1 MAGVPVTLFQGPR
14 GSSDERA
21 AQLFDGIEPT
31 QVLSLDTL
39 DELLFTVDTVD
50 GTYGIIPLENNVN
63 GEFTGVL
70 SRLIL
75 TTEHC
80 LVTQVRTLE
89 EEIGAYGL
97 VGNVIPREALV
108 NADILPKFS
117 NALRELDIE
126 DLPAETTFEACKAVI
141 ERGNPE
147 MIAFAPAVVA
157 KQLGLVPVQAL
168 AHHTQILRTRYG
180 LLQRDP
186 ILTTK
191 SSRSTFLLW
200 PKEDSVGT
208 LSTMLEEFR
217 VNNIDI
223 ASLRS
228 FLFALDSSHAFLF
241 SVNSGLLDA
250 KLQATLSALAGQG
263 VRVRLLGDYAIEDL
277 LPIDTTVE
285 KVRMLDGLD
294 AYKAELSRLTGGK
307 A

>member
-1 MAGVPVTLFQGPR
+1 MAGIPVTLFQGPR

-21 AQLFDGIEPT
+21 ALLFDGIEPT

-63 GEFTGVL
+63 GEFTGAL

-80 LVTQVRTLE
+80 MVTQVRTLE

-117 NALRELDIE
+117 SALRELDIE
-126 DLPAETTFEACKAVI
+126 ALPAETTFEACKAVV

-147 MIAFAPAVVA
+147 MVAFAPRVIAES
-157 KQLGLVPVQAL
+157 LGLVPVIAL
-168 AHHTQILRTRYG
+168 AHHNQLLRTRYG

-186 ILTTK
+186 ILSNK

-208 LSTMLEEFR
+208 LSTMLEEFK
-217 VNNIDI
+217 VNGIDI

-228 FLFALDSSHAFLF
+228 FLFALDASHAFLF
-241 SVNSGLLDA
+241 SVNNGLLDP
-250 KLQATLSALAGQG
+250 KLQSTLKSLVGQG

-285 KVRMLDGLD
+285 KVRMLDGL
-294 AYKAELSRLTGGK
+294 ANYEAEIARLSGGK

>member
-1 MAGVPVTLFQGPR
+1 MARVPVTLFQGPR

-21 AQLFDGIEPT
+21 ALLFDGIEPT
-31 QVLSLDTL
+31 QVLSLDSL

-63 GEFTGVL
+63 GEFTGAL

-97 VGNVIPREALV
+97 VANVIPREALV

-117 NALRELDIE
+117 RALRELDI
-126 DLPAETTFEACKAVI
+126 DPQPAETTYEACKAVV

-147 MIAFAPAVVA
+147 MIAFAPRVVA
-157 KQLGLVPVQAL
+157 ESLGLVPVIAL
-168 AHHTQILRTRYG
+168 AHHNQLLRTRYG

-186 ILTTK
+186 ILSKK

-200 PKEDSVGT
+200 PKDDSVGT
-208 LSTMLEEFR
+208 LSTMLEEFK
-217 VNNIDI
+217 VNGIDI
-223 ASLRS
+223 VSLRS
-228 FLFALDSSHAFLF
+228 FLFALDASHAFLF
-241 SVNSGLLDA
+241 SVNNGLLDP
-250 KLQATLSALAGQG
+250 KLQATLKTLVGQG
-263 VRVRLLGDYAIEDL
+263 VRARLLGDYAIEDL

-285 KVRMLDGLD
+285 KVRMLDGTANYD
-294 AYKAELSRLTGGK
+294 AEISRLTGGK

>member
-1 MAGVPVTLFQGPR
+1 MVGTPVTLYQGPR
-14 GSSDERA
+14 GNSDERA
-21 AQLFDGIEPT
+21 AMLFEGIEPT
-31 QVLSLDTL
+31 QVLSLDSL

-63 GEFTGVL
+63 GEFTGAL

-80 LVTQVRTLE
+80 IVTQVRTLE
-89 EEIGAYGL
+89 EEIGAFGL

-117 NALRELDIE
+117 SALRELDVE
-126 DLPAETTFEACKAVI
+126 ALPAETTYEACRAVV

-147 MIAFAPAVVA
+147 MIAFAPVNIA
-157 KQLGLVPVQAL
+157 KQFGLEPVIAL
-168 AHHTQILRTRYG
+168 AHHNQVLRTRYG

-186 ILTTK
+186 VLSPK

-217 VNNIDI
+217 RNGIDI

-228 FLFALDSSHAFLF
+228 FLFALDESHAFLF
-241 SVNSGLLDA
+241 SVNNGLLDA
-250 KLQATLSALAGQG
+250 KLQATLTTLAGQG
-263 VRVRLLGDYAIEDL
+263 VRIRLLGDYAIEDL
-277 LPIDTTVE
+277 LPIDTSVE
-285 KVRMLDGLD
+285 KVRMLDGAE
-294 AYKAELSRLTGGK
+294 AYQAELNRLSGK
-307 A
+307 P

>member
-1 MAGVPVTLFQGPR
+1 MVGTPVTLYQGPR
-14 GSSDERA
+14 GNSDERA
-21 AQLFDGIEPT
+21 AMLFEGIEPT
-31 QVLSLDTL
+31 QVLSLDSL

-63 GEFTGVL
+63 GEFTGAL

-80 LVTQVRTLE
+80 IVTQVRTLE
-89 EEIGAYGL
+89 EEIGAFGL

-117 NALRELDIE
+117 RALRELDVE
-126 DLPAETTFEACKAVI
+126 ALPAETTFEACRAVV

-147 MIAFAPAVVA
+147 MIAFAPVNIA
-157 KQLGLVPVQAL
+157 KQFGLEPVVAL
-168 AHHTQILRTRYG
+168 AHHNQVLRTRYG

-186 ILTTK
+186 VLSPK

-217 VNNIDI
+217 RNEIDI

-228 FLFALDSSHAFLF
+228 FLFALDESHAFLF
-241 SVNSGLLDA
+241 SVNNGLLDS
-250 KLQATLSALAGQG
+250 KLQATLTTLAGQG

-277 LPIDTTVE
+277 IPIDTAVE
-285 KVRMLDGLD
+285 KVRMLDGVE
-294 AYKAELSRLTGGK
+294 AYRAELNRLSGK
-307 A
+307 R

>member
-1 MAGVPVTLFQGPR
+1 MAGTPVTLFQGPR

-21 AQLFDGIEPT
+21 ALLFDGIEPT

-63 GEFTGVL
+63 GEFTGAL

-117 NALRELDIE
+117 SALRELDIE
-126 DLPAETTFEACKAVI
+126 ALPAETTFEACKAVVD
-141 ERGNPE
+141 RGNPE
-147 MIAFAPAVVA
+147 MIAFAPKVIAE
-157 KQLGLVPVQAL
+157 KLGLVPVQAL
-168 AHHTQILRTRYG
+168 AHHNQLLRTRYG

-186 ILTTK
+186 ILSNK
-191 SSRSTFLLW
+191 ASRSTFLLW

-208 LSTMLEEFR
+208 LSTMLEEFK
-217 VNNIDI
+217 VNGIDI

-228 FLFALDSSHAFLF
+228 FLFALDASHAFLF
-241 SVNSGLLDA
+241 SVNNGLLDP
-250 KLQATLSALAGQG
+250 KLQATLKSLVSQG

-277 LPIDTTVE
+277 LPIDTSVE
-285 KVRMLDGLD
+285 KVRMLDGT
-294 AYKAELSRLTGGK
+294 ANYEAEIARLSGGRS
-307 A
+307 

>member
-1 MAGVPVTLFQGPR
+1 MLF
-14 GSSDERA
+14 E
-21 AQLFDGIEPT
+21 GIEPT
-31 QVLSLDTL
+31 QVLSLDSL

-63 GEFTGVL
+63 GEFTGAL

-80 LVTQVRTLE
+80 IVTQVRTLE
-89 EEIGAYGL
+89 EEIGAFGL

-117 NALRELDIE
+117 RALRELDVE
-126 DLPAETTFEACKAVI
+126 ALPAETTFEACRAVV

-147 MIAFAPAVVA
+147 MIAFAPVNIA
-157 KQLGLVPVQAL
+157 KQFGLEPVVAL
-168 AHHTQILRTRYG
+168 AHHNQVLRTRYG

-186 ILTTK
+186 VLSPK

-217 VNNIDI
+217 RNEIDI

-228 FLFALDSSHAFLF
+228 FLFALDESHAFLF
-241 SVNSGLLDA
+241 SVNNGLLDS
-250 KLQATLSALAGQG
+250 KLQATLTTLAGQG

-277 LPIDTTVE
+277 IPIDTAVE
-285 KVRMLDGLD
+285 KVRMLDGVE
-294 AYKAELSRLTGGK
+294 AYRAELNRLSGK
-307 A
+307 R